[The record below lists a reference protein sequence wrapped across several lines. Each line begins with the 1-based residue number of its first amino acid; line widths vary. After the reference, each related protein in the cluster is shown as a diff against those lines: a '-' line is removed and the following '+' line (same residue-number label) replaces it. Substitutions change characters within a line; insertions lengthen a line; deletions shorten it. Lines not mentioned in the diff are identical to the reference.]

1 MIRGDGVYR
10 ALDRHRWWFT
20 RLLWLPVHT
29 VLFAAAVFFLVF
41 ALPGDPV
48 LSLTNGRL
56 TGEQLEDAR
65 ARFGLTDSIW
75 AQFERFMS
83 GVLRFDLGTSM
94 ASGKPVLGEIM
105 AVLPATIEL
114 AVIGLTVTV
123 LIALAGSFVLLAR
136 PHGFAS
142 RLLRRYMDFA
152 GALPDFV
159 VGILLI
165 VVFYTV
171 LHIAPAPIGRF
182 DPLLAEPSR
191 VTGFPLLDA
200 FLDGDVAVATSMVGH
215 LVLPVLA
222 LALYQSPVLMR
233 LLSHA
238 MQEAAEASPTIFRIS
253 CGAVRRDVWLSVF
266 RRALPAMVSMLGTM
280 LGTLL
285 GGAIVLEQLFGF
297 GGLGKYLVSAVTV
310 ADTTAIRGFLIVV
323 GALTLV
329 LFMLVDLTNM
339 LLDPRRRPGSA
350 GAAR

>member
-1 MIRGDGVYR
+1 MIRRDRARR

-29 VLFAAAVFFLVF
+29 ILFAAAVFFLVF

-48 LSLTNGRL
+48 LSMTNGRL
-56 TGEQLEDAR
+56 TGEQLEQAR

-75 AQFERFMS
+75 EQFARFMS
-83 GVLRFDLGTSM
+83 DVLHLDLGTSM
-94 ASGKPVLGEIM
+94 ASGKPVLGEIIT
-105 AVLPATIEL
+105 VLPATIEL

-136 PHGFAS
+136 PHGFTS
-142 RLLRRYMDFA
+142 RVLRRYMDLA

-182 DPLLAEPSR
+182 DPLLEEPNR
-191 VTGFPLLDA
+191 ITGFPLLDA
-200 FLDGDVAVATSMVGH
+200 VLDGNVAVATSMAGH

-238 MQEAAEASPTIFRIS
+238 MHQAAQAPPTIFRIS
-253 CGAVRRDVWLSVF
+253 CGVRRRDVWLSIL
-266 RRALPAMVSMLGTM
+266 RRSLPAMVSMLGTM

-297 GGLGKYLVSAVTV
+297 GGLGKYLVSAVTL
-310 ADTTAIRGFLIVV
+310 ADATAIRGFLIVV

-329 LFMLVDLTNM
+329 LFVLVDLTNM
-339 LLDPRRRPGSA
+339 LLDPRRRPGST
-350 GAAR
+350 GAER